1 MFRKLD
7 VAKLE
12 QTKSSVARG
21 IRGRIAEQYPQLED
35 EDVLDELIP
44 KKCVMTIAKT
54 AEKNAVIVVDGAPLF
69 FQLRDGP
76 YFPTLKVLHRYPD
89 MMPKLRVDKGAIKF
103 VFQGAN
109 IMCPGLTSPGAQI
122 HDEVEEDTPVAIY
135 AEDKTHALAVGITK
149 MSAFTSRATSQVRRA
164 RGVEKNVCSFGIL
177 HGRLRGVHPPQTRVF
192 LPVLLLPHGE
202 RQVLVLDHVLDLLL
216 HGCLLYTSPSPRD

>member
-35 EDVLDELIP
+35 EEVLDELIP

-109 IMCPGLTSPGAQI
+109 IMCPGLTSPGAQM

-135 AEDKTHALAVGITK
+135 AEDKQNALAVGITK
-149 MSAFTSRATSQVRRA
+149 MSTAEIKKVNKGI
-164 RGVEKNVCSFGIL
+164 GVDT
-177 HGRLRGVHPPQTRVF
+177 VHHLNDGLWGTDRI
-192 LPVLLLPHGE
+192 E
-202 RQVLVLDHVLDLLL
+202 
-216 HGCLLYTSPSPRD
+216 S